1 MAIGLLRKGLKEPL
15 PYTFQ
20 FMLSKTLKE
29 SAGRALEP
37 LGKGIGKLGITPNHI
52 TIAGLALTFCAAWF
66 LFHNRDDKPDIYY
79 AFLIGLIAS
88 LFDGADGLVARST
101 GTSSIKGGYLDAVI
115 DRYADCIAFGTLI
128 LGGWM
133 NPIQGL
139 DFISGEMW
147 ALAALAGAFQTSYSR
162 AAAERLGVSQDSI
175 GIIERPERLFLLGMG
190 LLIGE
195 MLGDVETII
204 TWVVAFLAIFGNIT
218 VLQRMYHFWTEA
230 KDD

>member
-1 MAIGLLRKGLKEPL
+1 MGLLRKGLKEPL

-37 LGKGIGKLGITPNHI
+37 LGKGIGKLGIKPNHI
-52 TIAGLALTFCAAWF
+52 TIAGFVLTFYAAWF
-66 LFHNRDDKPDIYY
+66 LYNKDIYY
-79 AFLIGLIAS
+79 AFLVGLIAS

-147 ALAALAGAFQTSYSR
+147 AIAALAGAFQTSYSR
-162 AAAERLGVSQDSI
+162 AAAERLGVSQESI
-175 GIIERPERLFLLGMG
+175 GIIERPERWFLLGMG

-218 VLQRMYHFWTEA
+218 VLQRMYHFWTEV

>member
-1 MAIGLLRKGLKEPL
+1 
-15 PYTFQ
+15 
-20 FMLSKTLKE
+20 MLSKTLKK

-37 LGKGIGKLGITPNHI
+37 LGKAIGKLGIRPNHI
-52 TIAGLALTFCAAWF
+52 TIAGLILTFYAAWF
-66 LFHNRDDKPDIYY
+66 LYQNRDGEPDIYY
-79 AFLIGLIAS
+79 AFLIGLIAC

-115 DRYADCIAFGTLI
+115 DRYADCIAFGALI

-133 NPIQGL
+133 NPIEGL
-139 DFISGEMW
+139 ERISGEAW
-147 ALAALAGAFQTSYSR
+147 AIIALAGAFQTSYSR
-162 AAAERLGVSQDSI
+162 AAAERLGVTQEGI
-175 GIIERPERLFLLGMG
+175 GIIERPERWFILGIG

-195 MLGDVETII
+195 LMGDVETII

-230 KDD
+230 KDE

>member
-1 MAIGLLRKGLKEPL
+1 
-15 PYTFQ
+15 
-20 FMLSKTLKE
+20 MLSKTLKE

-147 ALAALAGAFQTSYSR
+147 ALAALVGAFQTSYSR